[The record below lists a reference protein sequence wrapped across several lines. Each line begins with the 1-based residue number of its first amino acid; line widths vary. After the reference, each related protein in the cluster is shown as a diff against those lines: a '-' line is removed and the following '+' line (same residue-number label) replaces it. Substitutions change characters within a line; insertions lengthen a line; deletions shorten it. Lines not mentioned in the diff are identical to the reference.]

1 MFKPLLFISLLCA
14 LAGVGLWLFYLPSS
28 PAEQRAAAL
37 AGERWYRLMLEDQQI
52 GYWHTRTFR
61 DYRGNW
67 HFASEQRFALK
78 RNDPVTLRTHR
89 TFAREHPQ
97 PLLRAEYVQERRD
110 GIERTRIASA
120 GGRYQAIIDHAGGG
134 DPEQQDLNW
143 SHTLND
149 YLSFEIWL
157 AEHRP
162 APGASRTIASLD
174 FDRLDVVSR
183 VFDVVDHNPTGYRI
197 ERGSPLA
204 DTSIQLDE
212 RFAPYAMTVA
222 GLFDLVR
229 TDREEALAPRSTLQS
244 ASYFVPADRRVPN
257 HTLASRLLIGIH
269 GHPAPD
275 RLWARARPRDGGW
288 QMTLL
293 ANPLTSPGVEDHNTA
308 YALPVADPRILSL
321 AAKITRH
328 AAGDRQRAEALLA
341 YVHNHLQYL
350 PGSPPRPVLSLL
362 DDPVGDCTD
371 FADMLTT
378 LARAGGLESRT
389 VFGLAYADSDSPAFA
404 FHAWNEIRID
414 GRWQAFDPTWNQN
427 RVDATHIPLP
437 ENETAALQLLT
448 GTLDL
453 SFSIEEI
460 DYFD

>member
-1 MFKPLLFISLLCA
+1 MSKPLLFISLLCA
-14 LAGVGLWLFYLPSS
+14 SAGLGLWLFYLPSS

-52 GYWHTRTFR
+52 GYWHTRTYR

-89 TFAREHPQ
+89 TFARAHPQ
-97 PLLRAEYVQERRD
+97 PLVQAEYVQERRD
-110 GIERTRIASA
+110 GVERTHIAGA
-120 GGRYQAIIDHAGGG
+120 GSRYQATIDHAGGST
-134 DPEQQDLNW
+134 PERQTLDW
-143 SHTLND
+143 SYTLDD
-149 YLSFEIWL
+149 YLSFEVWL
-157 AEHRP
+157 AEHHP
-162 APGASRTIASLD
+162 APGTSRTIASLD
-174 FDRLDVVSR
+174 FDRLDVVTR
-183 VFDVVDHNPTGYRI
+183 VFDVVEQNTTGYRI

-204 DTSIQLDE
+204 DTSIQLDD
-212 RFAPYAMTVA
+212 RFAPWAMTVA
-222 GLFDLVR
+222 GLFDLIR
-229 TDREEALAPRSTLQS
+229 SDRETALAPRSALQS
-244 ASYFVPADRRVPN
+244 ASYFVPADRRVPD
-257 HTLASRLLIGIH
+257 HTRASRLVIGIH
-269 GHPAPD
+269 GHPTPD
-275 RLWARARPRDGGW
+275 RLWSQARARNGVW
-288 QMTLL
+288 QLTLL
-293 ANPLTSPGVEDHNTA
+293 ANPLTSESVEDHTTA
-308 YALPVADPRILSL
+308 YALPVADPRIIGL
-321 AAKITRH
+321 AADITRH
-328 AAGDRQRAEALLA
+328 ASGDRTRAEALLA
-341 YVHNHLQYL
+341 FVHNHLHYL

-378 LARAGGLESRT
+378 LARARGLESRT
-389 VFGLAYADSDSPAFA
+389 VFGLAYTDAATPAFA

-414 GRWQAFDPTWNQN
+414 GRWQAFDPTWNQQ

-448 GTLDL
+448 GALDL